1 MSKVEWAVLASIA
14 GVVAIAI
21 ASEPKHDEM
30 DGHDHAAMAM
40 EAAAAAS
47 HTVAL
52 AVSGMT

>member
-40 EAAAAAS
+40 EAAASS

>member
-21 ASEPKHDEM
+21 AAEPNRDEM
-30 DGHDHAAMAM
+30 EGRDYAAMAM
-40 EAAAAAS
+40 EAAATS

>member
-1 MSKVEWAVLASIA
+1 MSRSEWAVLASIV

-21 ASEPKHDEM
+21 ATEPNHDEM
-30 DGHDHAAMAM
+30 NMGGADHAAMAM
-40 EAAAAAS
+40 AAPTS

>member
-1 MSKVEWAVLASIA
+1 MSKVEWVVLASIV

-40 EAAAAAS
+40 EAAASS

>member
-1 MSKVEWAVLASIA
+1 MSKVEWAILASLV

-21 ASEPKHDEM
+21 ASEPNHDEM
-30 DGHDHAAMAM
+30 DGHDHTAMAM
-40 EAAAAAS
+40 EAAATS